1 MITLIGSLIG
11 FAGSA
16 LPKVFDM
23 VDDWQNRKHE
33 LAMMDRQIEAAKLA
47 HTQKIE
53 ALNIEADISESKSLY
68 KHDQS
73 MKSTGFM
80 GGLRA
85 SVRPVLTYLFFTL
98 FALINGTALYGLIYT
113 NGVDWELA
121 VMTLWDEETQGIFA
135 AIISFWFG
143 SRALQRS
150 RSSS

>member
-11 FAGSA
+11 FAGAA

-98 FALINGTALYGLIYT
+98 FALIKGTALYGLIYT

>member
-1 MITLIGSLIG
+1 MITILGSLIG

-23 VDDWQNRKHE
+23 VNDWQDRKHE
-33 LAMMDRQIEAAKLA
+33 LAMMDRQLEASKLQ
-47 HTQKIE
+47 HVQKIE
-53 ALNIEADISESKSLY
+53 ALNIEADISETKAIY

-73 MKSTGFM
+73 LKTTGFM
-80 GGLRA
+80 SALRA
-85 SVRPVLTYLFFTL
+85 SVRPVITYLFFTL
-98 FALINGTALYGLIYT
+98 FAVIKGTAIYGLIYT
-113 NGVDWELA
+113 DGVVWEMA
-121 VMTLWDEETQGIFA
+121 IQTLWDEEPQGIFA

>member
-1 MITLIGSLIG
+1 MITLLGSLIG

-98 FALINGTALYGLIYT
+98 FALIKGTALYGLIYT

-150 RSSS
+150 RRSS

>member
-1 MITLIGSLIG
+1 MITLIVSLIG

-85 SVRPVLTYLFFTL
+85 SVRPVLTYLFL
-98 FALINGTALYGLIYT
+98 LYLH
-113 NGVDWELA
+113 
-121 VMTLWDEETQGIFA
+121 
-135 AIISFWFG
+135 
-143 SRALQRS
+143 
-150 RSSS
+150 

>member
-16 LPKVFDM
+16 LPKVFDK

-98 FALINGTALYGLIYT
+98 FALIKGTALYGLIYT